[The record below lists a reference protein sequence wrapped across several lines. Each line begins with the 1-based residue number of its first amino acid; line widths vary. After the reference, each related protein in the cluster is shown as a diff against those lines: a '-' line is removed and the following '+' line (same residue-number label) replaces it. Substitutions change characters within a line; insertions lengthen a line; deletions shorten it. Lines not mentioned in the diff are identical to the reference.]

1 MTAVQALREFIT
13 QKLTA
18 AAGEI
23 FTAFEQTI
31 VQYQEEIDRQNRLLE
46 VCLKPRVRLRRAE
59 LQQHRDWREEQLFKQ
74 ETSCC
79 LEQGEP
85 EPEPPQIKEE
95 QEDTEPL
102 LINEE
107 QQEPEPPQ
115 IKEEQQEPEPPLIN
129 KEKEPE
135 PPHIREEQEPEPPQV
150 KEEQQDPEPPQTEDQ
165 EELGS
170 GWDGEQPV
178 LRFEGDSFKVPS
190 VEKLND
196 QREPAA
202 ENSEDSEQLLSQDSE
217 VHHEKKRRSEPAVN
231 AEVRAAAVSQSD
243 GVENALMSENQGEGG
258 KVLWERTPGQHV
270 LKKTKLSPKGEPVP
284 DKKKTCG
291 TCGKRVTHL
300 ALHMRTHSGERPY
313 SCETC
318 GKRFKQRS
326 TLLRHS
332 RTHSG
337 EKPYSCETCGKSFGL
352 DSTLFRHIRAHRG
365 VKPFSCGRC
374 GKSICRHSTLFH
386 HMRTHTGEKLYS
398 CETCWKT
405 L

>member
-85 EPEPPQIKEE
+85 EPEPPHIR
-95 QEDTEPL
+95 
-102 LINEE
+102 EE

-115 IKEEQQEPEPPLIN
+115 IKEEQ
-129 KEKEPE
+129 
-135 PPHIREEQEPEPPQV
+135 EPEPPQI